1 MNARYNKIKYNDIA
15 NASGISVSV
24 FLQGCDFHCKN
35 CFNQETWDWNQGK
48 EFTEDTLNS
57 IINGLTAN
65 GVKRNLCILGGE
77 PMHDKNF
84 ETTKKIVLTA
94 REKISNLKIY
104 IWTGFTFDELTKEKQ
119 KFIQENVNTLI
130 DGRFIDEL
138 KEYGLKYRGSTN
150 QRILNFLKN

>member
-1 MNARYNKIKYNDIA
+1 MNTRYNKIKYNDIA

-35 CFNQETWDWNQGK
+35 CFNQETWDWNKGQ

-57 IINGLTAN
+57 IITGLTAN

-84 ETTKKIVLTA
+84 EITKKIVLTA

-130 DGRFIDEL
+130 DGRFVDEL

-150 QRILNFLKN
+150 QRILNF